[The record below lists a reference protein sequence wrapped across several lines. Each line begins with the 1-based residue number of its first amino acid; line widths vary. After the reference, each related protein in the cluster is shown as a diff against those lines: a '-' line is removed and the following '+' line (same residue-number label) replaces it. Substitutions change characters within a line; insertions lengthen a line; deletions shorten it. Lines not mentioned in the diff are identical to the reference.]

1 MNRDGLWTDLGVIF
15 IHRGENEAETTKEI
29 REYVSVAGRPT
40 RQLDMG
46 KASAE
51 RLSRV
56 GDHQLV
62 QWVKEPVFICGNPPQ
77 GAGLGLQRFGINF
90 KRTVGAKSR
99 RWKPDCKRI
108 RGALYWEWAL
118 YPWWSFS
125 ETQMSLSHPQRFWC
139 NRSGAGPCFLGLC
152 KAPLVMLRSSQRREF
167 LS

>member
-1 MNRDGLWTDLGVIF
+1 MPRKAWKMNRDGLWTDLGVIF

-62 QWVKEPVFICGNPPQ
+62 Q
-77 GAGLGLQRFGINF
+77 
-90 KRTVGAKSR
+90 
-99 RWKPDCKRI
+99 
-108 RGALYWEWAL
+108 
-118 YPWWSFS
+118 
-125 ETQMSLSHPQRFWC
+125 
-139 NRSGAGPCFLGLC
+139 
-152 KAPLVMLRSSQRREF
+152 
-167 LS
+167 